1 MGILG
6 PGYQSLWIKHS
17 WLGNPRIFAGP
28 LAVGKIIELV
38 MGDFQQVELSIR
50 GRGYVKEKNKS

>member
-1 MGILG
+1 MGILR
-6 PGYQSLWIKHS
+6 YQSLWIKHS

-50 GRGYVKEKNKS
+50 GRGYVKEKTKS